1 MCKVIEKLILTHT
14 NKNDIIFDPF
24 MGSGTTAIAF
34 INTKRIYIV
43 GEIDKTY
50 FEKSVERI
58 ERHLEENKSKS
69 FVLFGR

>member
-1 MCKVIEKLILTHT
+1 MEKLILTHT